1 MTVTSCAV
9 TFKIPQK
16 IFNAAPLVFISITLI
31 SICRLNSLKFKHV

>member
-16 IFNAAPLVFISITLI
+16 IFNAAPLFFMSITV
-31 SICRLNSLKFKHV
+31 NSLKFKPV